1 MKAEHSQLL
10 EQLANTA
17 QTMLQGS
24 LSETTRTCGRPSCRC
39 HRGHRHGP
47 HTYLTFRTPKGR
59 SSAVY
64 VPVAER
70 ERFRHGVADWK
81 RFWELASQLAELN
94 REQIVAERK
103 AARRRGNHARKA

>member
-1 MKAEHSQLL
+1 MKKGRPLLL
-10 EQLANTA
+10 EQLATAA

-24 LSETTRTCGRPSCRC
+24 ISETTRTCGRPTCRC

-59 SSAVY
+59 SSSLY

-70 ERFRHGVADWK
+70 ERVRQGVADWK
-81 RFWELASQLAELN
+81 RFWDLATELAQLN
-94 REQIVAERK
+94 REQIVAQRK
-103 AARRRGNHARKA
+103 AARRRGNDARKA